1 MATTRRKAPRRSS
14 SRKGSGFK
22 PLIWFLLVILVLG
35 GIALM
40 VSYYM
45 AAKQEGKPAFSEL
58 WFTNTKNDKE
68 KTDDNALTD
77 QRVQKEEKKSEATRS
92 KESKPNPLQ
101 GQTWVSMLNGTMLS
115 VEGNRYIIDFPSV
128 EEQLP
133 MKGSISFS
141 ASEFTLMNNNSDD
154 ACQNSPGIY
163 SFSFEGDELII
174 LIKSDSCSKRSRNL
188 EASWFRL

>member
-1 MATTRRKAPRRSS
+1 MATTRRKSPRRHSS
-14 SRKGSGFK
+14 SKGSGFK

-58 WFTNTKNDKE
+58 WFANTKNDDDKADD
-68 KTDDNALTD
+68 KTLVD
-77 QRVQKEEKKSEATRS
+77 QRVKKEEKKSEPTRLR
-92 KESKPNPLQ
+92 ESKPNPLQ

-115 VEGNRYIIDFPSV
+115 IEGNRYTIDFPSV

-133 MKGSISFS
+133 MKGSITFLG
-141 ASEFTLMNNNSDD
+141 SEFTLLNNNSDD
-154 ACQNSPGIY
+154 ACNNSPGVY
-163 SFSFEGDELII
+163 SFSFKGDELII
-174 LIKSDSCSKRSRNL
+174 SVKSDSCSKRSRNL
-188 EASWFRL
+188 EASWFVL

>member
-1 MATTRRKAPRRSS
+1 MATTRRKSPGRRS

-45 AAKQEGKPAFSEL
+45 AAKQEGKPVFSEL
-58 WFTNTKNDKE
+58 WFANTKNDKE
-68 KTDDNALTD
+68 KTDDNALID
-77 QRVQKEEKKSEATRS
+77 QRVQKEEKKSEPTRPR
-92 KESKPNPLQ
+92 ESKPNPLQ

-115 VEGNRYIIDFPSV
+115 IEGNRYTIDFPSV

-133 MKGSISFS
+133 MKGSITFLG
-141 ASEFTLMNNNSDD
+141 SEFTLLNSNSDD
-154 ACQNSPGIY
+154 ACNNSPGLY

-174 LIKSDSCSKRSRNL
+174 SVKSDSCSKRSRNL
-188 EASWFRL
+188 EASWFVL